1 MFIPWNFSSNAKAFN
16 QADAL
21 VVSVPKSGRTW
32 LRVFL
37 FKYFDE
43 LKEQKI
49 ELFETSS
56 VQKIKFTHDLWEHR
70 TAPHRY
76 DWLRGR
82 WLIPTQN
89 RRNKRK
95 VLLVRDPHD
104 LMVSLYFQL
113 TKRSSDKHSSDFSG
127 TLSELLVD
135 NKFGV
140 EKVVETMNLWYQEWG
155 RLDNF
160 LMIRYEDAKAD
171 DAATFRKILEFLNVK
186 FDESVFQESLNFATF
201 DNMKKIEKSGSVDK
215 KLTSAIGKIAL
226 SPGKV
231 DDPESFK
238 VRKGKVGNYKE
249 YMSDADLAV
258 VAEAMKKLDS
268 AFGYSFEEK

>member
-1 MFIPWNFSSNAKAFN
+1 MFTHWNISSNARAFD

-37 FKYFDE
+37 SSYLAGLKQQQKGLYAASAVHTVKY
-43 LKEQKI
+43 
-49 ELFETSS
+49 
-56 VQKIKFTHDLWEHR
+56 THDLWEHR

-76 DWLRGR
+76 DRLRGR
-82 WLIPTQN
+82 WLIPARN
-89 RRNKRK
+89 RRNKPK
-95 VLLVRDPHD
+95 VLLVRDPRD

-135 NKFGV
+135 NRFGAK
-140 EKVVETMNLWYQEWG
+140 KVVESMNFWYREWH

-160 LMIRYEDAKAD
+160 LMIRYEDAKLD
-171 DAATFRKILEFLNVK
+171 DAATFRRVLDFLRVEI
-186 FDESVFQESLNFATF
+186 DEAVFQESLDFSKF
-201 DNMKKIEKSGSVDK
+201 DNMKKIEKSGNVDK
-215 KLTSAIGKIAL
+215 KLTSSIGDVAL
-226 SPGKV
+226 APGDI

-238 VRKGKVGNYKE
+238 IRKGKVGNYKE
-249 YMSDADLAV
+249 YMSDADLLV
-258 VAEAMKKLDS
+258 VAEAMKKLDP
-268 AFGYSFEEK
+268 AFGYSINK

>member
-1 MFIPWNFSSNAKAFN
+1 MFTHWNISSNARAFD

-37 FKYFDE
+37 SCYLAG
-43 LKEQKI
+43 LKEQQI
-49 ELFETSS
+49 ELFATSP
-56 VQKIKFTHDLWEHR
+56 VHKIKYTHDLWEHR

-76 DWLRGR
+76 DRFRGR
-82 WLIPTQN
+82 WLIPAQN
-89 RRNKRK
+89 RGNKPK
-95 VLLVRDPHD
+95 VLVVRDPHD

-135 NKFGV
+135 KRFGV
-140 EKVVETMNLWYQEWG
+140 EKVVETMNSWYREWY

-160 LMIRYEDAKAD
+160 LMIRYEDAKVD
-171 DAATFRKILEFLNVK
+171 DAATFRRVLEFLNVEI
-186 FDESVFQESLNFATF
+186 DETVFQESLNFSKF
-201 DNMKKIEKSGSVDK
+201 DNLKKIEKSGKVDK
-215 KLTSAIGKIAL
+215 KLTSSIGDAAL
-226 SPGKV
+226 APGNV

-238 VRKGKVGNYKE
+238 IRKGKVGNYKE
-249 YMSDADLAV
+249 YMNDADLAV
-258 VAEAMKKLDS
+258 VAEAMKKLAP
-268 AFGYSFEEK
+268 AFGYFSE